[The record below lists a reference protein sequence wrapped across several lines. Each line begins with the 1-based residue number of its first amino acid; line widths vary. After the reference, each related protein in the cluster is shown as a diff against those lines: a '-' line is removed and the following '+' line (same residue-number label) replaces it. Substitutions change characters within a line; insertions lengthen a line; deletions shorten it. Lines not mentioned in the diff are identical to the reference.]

1 MNLDGVG
8 TNHCLRKPHLNV
20 QIPRRPHVHLD
31 SSAFVTDPDLVRSLQ
46 KESISIAGDRD
57 RVLFYQGEEPTG
69 LYILHR
75 GSATLSIRCRERR
88 IDIKV
93 QTTAPSLVGLPSLMD
108 GAPHAFTAVA
118 HGGAELSFVD
128 RNNFACMIESDTLL
142 SLQALGALVAEMAFT
157 SRAILDQIQVEAE
170 NAA

>member
-1 MNLDGVG
+1 
-8 TNHCLRKPHLNV
+8 
-20 QIPRRPHVHLD
+20 VHLD
-31 SSAFVTDPDLVRSLQ
+31 SSAFVTDPDLVRTLQ
-46 KESISIAGDRD
+46 KESISIAGDRDRD

-142 SLQALGALVAEMAFT
+142 SLQAAGRARRGDGIHQPSHTRPDPGGGGKRRLSSAGKRKALV
-157 SRAILDQIQVEAE
+157 
-170 NAA
+170 

>member
-8 TNHCLRKPHLNV
+8 TNHWLRKPHLNV

-75 GSATLSIRCRERR
+75 GSGAPPPPRLPPARAHTNT
-88 IDIKV
+88 
-93 QTTAPSLVGLPSLMD
+93 QTTQ
-108 GAPHAFTAVA
+108 
-118 HGGAELSFVD
+118 
-128 RNNFACMIESDTLL
+128 R
-142 SLQALGALVAEMAFT
+142 
-157 SRAILDQIQVEAE
+157 R
-170 NAA
+170 